1 MNIYDSC
8 LWVFFPTLPIP
19 KPALQEHG
27 TEIFYLSSAL
37 DLFISTIKIICTVV
51 QEYKNNK
58 HIIHIYLYPAY
69 FTGLVIIYCVVIP
82 ESSFTT
88 F

>member
-1 MNIYDSC
+1 MI
-8 LWVFFPTLPIP
+8 LVFGFFPPLCQS
-19 KPALQEHG
+19 LNQHYRNMVLSF
-27 TEIFYLSSAL
+27 FYLSSAL
-37 DLFISTIKIICTVV
+37 ALFISTIKIICTVV

-82 ESSFTT
+82 VF
-88 F
+88 FYYFF